1 MTLNRSKKHVWT
13 AEEDAAIAA
22 GRNAKPP
29 VSWEALGRKLHLA
42 PWTVNAHAREVG
54 LIDTNILAHITQS
67 AMEKPDDSD
76 FDRRREC
83 LPAGH
88 PVTWNAITVG
98 TCLEGQRYPL

>member
-1 MTLNRSKKHVWT
+1 MYPGNKHVWT
-13 AEEDAAIAA
+13 AEEDAAIVT
-22 GRNAKPP
+22 GRTVEPRATFDAIGASLGIGRDQVIDRAIGIGVHTRGDRTMMTRFKP
-29 VSWEALGRKLHLA
+29 
-42 PWTVNAHAREVG
+42 
-54 LIDTNILAHITQS
+54 S
-67 AMEKPDDSD
+67 AEPDASD